1 MTRVRCTVESF
12 NYSACGLEVGDHFDV
27 VDGSVVVPEGK
38 RFCYF
43 AIAGVVAVLG
53 SAMDATSRPLV
64 ACPDPPENL
73 FVRLEE
79 S

>member
-1 MTRVRCTVESF
+1 MSTVRCTVESF

-27 VDGSVVVPEGK
+27 VDGGVVVPEGR

-43 AIAGVVAVLG
+43 AIANVVAVLG
-53 SAMDATSRPLV
+53 SSMDVTKRPLV

-73 FVRLEE
+73 HMRLENL
-79 S
+79 